1 MNRTWPERRH
11 QRDRYIRRR
20 INIVRNAWYTMPSD
34 FEPGKI
40 VGYHY
45 GELSKRNLTCSCPM
59 CRGPRYNRHGA
70 QREVMREI
78 AESMS

>member
-1 MNRTWPERRH
+1 
-11 QRDRYIRRR
+11 
-20 INIVRNAWYTMPSD
+20 MPSD